1 MTMRPWRRELGR
13 RLRGSPRSSCS
24 REPLRGGIPP
34 AVVTLVVG
42 LLLAGAI
49 IGLLEARLRPIVSE
63 AAQAQTKNS
72 MTAVLEQAV
81 VADLAERKISY
92 SDLVAIQRDQ
102 NGAIT
107 SLTTD
112 MASMNLLRAEL
123 ITDVLEALS
132 HVDTSDI
139 KIPLGSLLNSEL
151 IWAKGPVL
159 RVRSMSVGTVS
170 AEFESEFSAAGVNQT
185 RHRIWLKLSVPITI
199 MLPSGYVDV
208 PVDTNLCVA
217 ETVIV
222 GQVPDTYLQFG
233 GSDSS

>member
-1 MTMRPWRRELGR
+1 MRPWRRELGR
-13 RLRGSPRSSCS
+13 RLRRGPRSPRGQ
-24 REPLRGGIPP
+24 EPLRGGIHPL
-34 AVVTLVVG
+34 VVTLAVG
-42 LLLAGAI
+42 LLLAGGI
-49 IGLLEARLRPIVSE
+49 IGLLEARLRPMVSE
-63 AAQAQTKNS
+63 VAQAQAKNA

-81 VADLAERKISY
+81 VADLARRNISY
-92 SDLVAIQRDQ
+92 SDLVSVQRDQ
-102 NGAIT
+102 SGAI
-107 SLTTD
+107 SALTTD

-132 HVDTSDI
+132 DVDTSVI
-139 KIPLGSLLNSEL
+139 QIPLGSLVDSEL

-185 RHRIWLKLSVPITI
+185 RHRIWLKLAVPIKI
-199 MLPSGYVDV
+199 MLPGGYVDV
-208 PVDTNLCVA
+208 PVDTSLCVA

-233 GSDSS
+233 GAGSS

>member
-1 MTMRPWRRELGR
+1 MRPWRRELGR
-13 RLRGSPRSSCS
+13 RLRRSPRTPHGQ
-24 REPLRGGIPP
+24 EPLRGGIHPF
-34 AVVTLVVG
+34 VVTLAVG

-49 IGLLEARLRPIVSE
+49 IALLETQLRPMFSA
-63 AAQAQTKNS
+63 AAQAQTKNT
-72 MTAVLEQAV
+72 MTAILEHAV
-81 VADLAERKISY
+81 VADLAERNISY
-92 SDLVAIQRDQ
+92 ADLVSIQRDQ

-123 ITDVLEALS
+123 ITDVLEDLS
-132 HVDTSDI
+132 DVDTSVI
-139 KIPLGSLLNSEL
+139 QIPLGSLLDSAL

-185 RHRIWLKLSVPITI
+185 RHRIWLKMSVPITV
-199 MLPSGYVDV
+199 MLPGGYVDV
-208 PVDTNLCVA
+208 PVDTDLCIA

-222 GQVPDTYLQFG
+222 GQVPDTYLEFS
-233 GSDSS
+233 GSGSN